1 LILKNQESKIRIG
14 VDIGGT
20 FTDVVLEK
28 ENELYSLKLLT
39 QLEAPEIGVR
49 EGIRR
54 VLEQA
59 STRFEDVDLV
69 IHGTTLATN
78 AIIERK
84 GARTAM
90 ITTEGFRDTIEMG
103 TESRFDQYDIFL
115 EKPRPLIPRRW
126 RYTVAQRHDAQGR
139 EILPLDETS
148 LLSIL
153 PKLREEKIE
162 SLAIC
167 LLHAFINPEHEK
179 RILALIREEFLHM
192 RISLSSEVSPE
203 MREYERFSTTAANA
217 YIQPVISA
225 YLERLGNGLR
235 DDGLNA
241 PVLMM
246 LSGGGLTTTETAVR
260 FPIRLVESGP
270 AGGAIFAADLAQKLK
285 LGPVL
290 SFDMGGTT
298 AKICFIENG
307 QPQAGRHFE
316 VARVY
321 RFKKGSGL
329 PLRIPVIEMVEI
341 GAGGGSLATVDELDR
356 IQVGPESSGASP
368 GPACYGQ
375 GGSQPAVT
383 DADLLLGFLDENR
396 FAGGRIKLDQ
406 QAAEQA
412 VSESIATP
420 LELSIPLAAVG
431 ISEMVDENMASAAR
445 VHSIES
451 GKNLNDRTLIAF
463 GGAAPVHA
471 SRVAQKLGIRKILI
485 PSGAGVGSAL
495 GFLKAPAAYEIV
507 QSLYQHLS
515 ELDTGRVEKMF
526 SDMRQQA
533 QTIIDACRPKYA
545 VKEMRKA
552 FMRYIG
558 QGHEIEVEL
567 PDELKNEHD
576 RGVLK
581 QRFDKEYR
589 LQYARIIPDMDI
601 EILSW
606 SLRLYAEPENKQDS
620 LDLEIKSMKD
630 PISPS
635 DTRRAYHFEKNT
647 FKSVPVFQRS
657 EFEFGQT
664 LEGPLL
670 VQETDTSIV
679 VPEGFSVSLVSGGHL
694 MLEQK

>member
-1 LILKNQESKIRIG
+1 MSENQTKARIG

-20 FTDVVLEK
+20 FTDVVLEHGD
-28 ENELYSLKLLT
+28 ELYTLKLLT
-39 QLEAPEIGVR
+39 QLEAPENGVR
-49 EGIRR
+49 EGVSR
-54 VLEQA
+54 VLDQA
-59 STRFEDVDLV
+59 SLTYEDVGLV

-78 AIIERK
+78 ALIERK

-115 EKPRPLIPRRW
+115 DKPKPLVPRRW
-126 RYTVAQRHDAQGR
+126 RYPVPQRHDAQGR
-139 EILPLDETS
+139 EIMPLDEDTVR
-148 LLSIL
+148 SIF
-153 PKLREEKIE
+153 PKLQEEKIE
-162 SLAIC
+162 SLAVC
-167 LLHAFINPEHEK
+167 LLHAFVNPEHEQ
-179 RILALIREEFLHM
+179 RIQALIEDEFPKL

-225 YLERLGNGLR
+225 YLERLRKGLH
-235 DDGLNA
+235 DDGYRA
-241 PVLMM
+241 PMLMM
-246 LSGGGLTTTETAVR
+246 LSGGGLTSVETAVN

-270 AGGAIFAADLAQKLK
+270 AGGAIFAADLAGKLD

-307 QPQAGRHFE
+307 RPQTGRHFE

-341 GAGGGSLATVDELDR
+341 GAGGGSLARIDELER

-375 GGSQPAVT
+375 GGTEPAVT
-383 DADLLLGFLDENR
+383 DADLMLGFLDENR
-396 FAGGRIKLDQ
+396 FAGGRIHLDRK
-406 QAAEQA
+406 A
-412 VSESIATP
+412 SETAITKSIGTQ
-420 LELSIPLAAVG
+420 LELSLPLAAAG

-445 VHSIES
+445 VHGIES

-471 SRVAQKLGIRKILI
+471 SRVAKKLGIKKIVI

-495 GFLKAPAAYEIV
+495 GFLRAPAAYEV
-507 QSLYQHLS
+507 VRSLYQHLS
-515 ELDTGRVEKMF
+515 ELDTKRVEQMF
-526 SDMRQQA
+526 LEMRQQA
-533 QTIIDACRPKYA
+533 QAIIDACQPKSV
-545 VKEMRKA
+545 VKETRKA

-567 PDELKNEHD
+567 PDQLQTNEDREILK
-576 RGVLK
+576 K
-581 QRFDKEYR
+581 RFDREYQR
-589 LQYARIIPDMDI
+589 QYARTIPDMDI

-606 SLRLYAEPENKQDS
+606 SLNLYEANEFKKLILDS
-620 LDLEIKSMKD
+620 NLQ
-630 PISPS
+630 PS
-635 DTRRAYHFEKNT
+635 GDSDSSSEFRKIYDYSKNT
-647 FKSVPVFQRS
+647 FQSAPVFQRTELNS
-657 EFEFGQT
+657 GQI

-670 VQETDTSIV
+670 IQETDTTIV
-679 VPEGFSVSLVSGGHL
+679 VPEGFSVTPLAGGHL